1 MWEMGKNSIL
11 LFFSGKL
18 FADPKQVHRQMGIG
32 VAATLILLVAA
43 AKLGLPL
50 WAAAVLAGFV
60 GGALQPYLFKD
71 LRYR

>member
-18 FADPKQVHRQMGIG
+18 FADPKQVHRQMAIAIA
-32 VAATLILLVAA
+32 VTTVLLIVA

-50 WAAAVLAGFV
+50 WASAILAGLV